1 MMALILGDTYQ
12 FKGGRE
18 QIIYV
23 GDYGSWHQFELK
35 GEVGVIWC
43 ELLDSDLHLIE
54 KAGAA

>member
-54 KAGAA
+54 KAGA

>member
-1 MMALILGDTYQ
+1 MTLTIGEIYQ

-18 QIIYV
+18 KIIYV
-23 GDYGSWHQFELK
+23 GDYGKWHQFELEGK
-35 GEVGVIWC
+35 AGVIWC